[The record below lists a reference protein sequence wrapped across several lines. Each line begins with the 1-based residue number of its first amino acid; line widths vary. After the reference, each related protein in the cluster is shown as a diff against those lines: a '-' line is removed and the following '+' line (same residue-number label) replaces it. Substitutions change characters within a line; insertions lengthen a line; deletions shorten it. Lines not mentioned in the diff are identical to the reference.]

1 MGLNTIIIVILV
13 LMLIVFIGYL
23 FSKSSDSAVLQDVQK
38 EGRIYNIN
46 NMTEFIKARMDEIT
60 RTNLYDIRTY
70 WRWIEEKKEQKIW
83 IKKSFE
89 KLYIWWR

>member
-70 WRWIEEKKEQKIW
+70 
-83 IKKSFE
+83 
-89 KLYIWWR
+89 

>member
-1 MGLNTIIIVILV
+1 MGLNTLIIFLLV

-38 EGRIYNIN
+38 EGRIYNIEK
-46 NMTEFIKARMDEIT
+46 MTEFIKARMDEIT

-70 WRWIEEKKEQKIW
+70 RRWIEEKKK
-83 IKKSFE
+83 
-89 KLYIWWR
+89 